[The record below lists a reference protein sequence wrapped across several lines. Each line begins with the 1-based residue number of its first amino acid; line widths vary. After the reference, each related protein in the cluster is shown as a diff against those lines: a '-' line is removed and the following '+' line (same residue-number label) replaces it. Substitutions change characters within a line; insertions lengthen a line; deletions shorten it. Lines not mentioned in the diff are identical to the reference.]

1 MGDYWTTDRTADN
14 GTTGSARA
22 LTAGL
27 LMAGWVALLWI
38 LEGIDTASGHAL
50 DTYGISP
57 RELSELR
64 DVVPAAFLHSG
75 WEHVASN
82 SVPLL
87 VLGFI
92 TALAGLRRFAAVVV
106 TIILASGLGV
116 WLTAPANTITLGASG
131 VVFGLLGYLLVRGF
145 VDHAALGRPHRRRRR
160 RGLRLAALG
169 RPAHPVGRQLAG
181 APVRADRR
189 CGGGVPLP
197 CGRPRVEARTT
208 WSRSERRFYGCKADR
223 PATASGRATADPA
236 ARRRT
241 ARCR

>member
-1 MGDYWTTDRTADN
+1 MGDYWTTDRTTDH

-27 LMAGWVALLWI
+27 LMAGWVALLWV
-38 LEGIDTASGHAL
+38 LEGIDVATGHAL

-57 RELSELR
+57 REMSELR

-92 TALAGLRRFAAVVV
+92 AALAGLRRFAAVVL
-106 TIILASGLGV
+106 TIIVVSGLGV
-116 WLTAPANTITLGASG
+116 WLTAPENTITLGASG

-145 VDHAALGRPHRRRRR
+145 VDRRPWDILIGVGVAVVYGSLLWGVLPTQSGVSWQGHLFGLIGGVAAAFLFRRPSSR
-160 RGLRLAALG
+160 RGPDNL
-169 RPAHPVGRQLAG
+169 VT
-181 APVRADRR
+181 V
-189 CGGGVPLP
+189 
-197 CGRPRVEARTT
+197 
-208 WSRSERRFYGCKADR
+208 
-223 PATASGRATADPA
+223 
-236 ARRRT
+236 
-241 ARCR
+241 